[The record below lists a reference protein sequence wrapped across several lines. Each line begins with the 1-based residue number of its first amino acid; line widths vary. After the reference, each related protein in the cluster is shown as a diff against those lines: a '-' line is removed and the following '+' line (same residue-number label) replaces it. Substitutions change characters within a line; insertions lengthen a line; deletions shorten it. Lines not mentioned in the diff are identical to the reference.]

1 MKKIW
6 IVAGTRPNFIKITQ
20 FKRVVAEYHSLD
32 IKIVHTGQHF
42 DKNMTDV
49 FFKELNIT
57 PDYFLHIQP
66 ASPVQQIAEIIIKLD
81 KLTNEIG
88 KPDLIIV
95 PGDVNSTLAGA
106 VFANKSEIPLAHLEA
121 GLRSFDTSMPEEY
134 NRIVADHLAQY
145 LFVTEESGKENLMKE
160 HCTGNVYMVG
170 NTMID
175 TLKHFE
181 EQIEKSQISEKLKV
195 EPENYALVTIHRPSN
210 VDKAENLKK
219 VIEVLNC
226 ISNFYKVVFPIHP
239 RTEKKLKEFSL
250 FENLKIKHNIIFCEP
265 LGYLDFQKLIKYS
278 KFVLTDSGG
287 VQEETTYRQIPCLT
301 LRKNTERPVTCTIG
315 TNTLLPFDIKSIEE
329 YILQIKNN
337 QYKKGT
343 IPPLWDGQATERVVK
358 ILNDIL

>member
-20 FKRVVAEYHSLD
+20 FKRVAAEYHSLD

-81 KLTNEIG
+81 KLANEIG

-160 HCTGNVYMVG
+160 QCTGNVYMVG

-210 VDKAENLKK
+210 VDKPENLKK

-226 ISNFYKVVFPIHP
+226 ISNYYKVVFPVHP

-250 FENLKIKHNIIFCEP
+250 FENLKLKHNIIFCEP

-337 QYKKGT
+337 QYKKGA

>member
-1 MKKIW
+1 
-6 IVAGTRPNFIKITQ
+6 
-20 FKRVVAEYHSLD
+20 
-32 IKIVHTGQHF
+32 
-42 DKNMTDV
+42 
-49 FFKELNIT
+49 
-57 PDYFLHIQP
+57 
-66 ASPVQQIAEIIIKLD
+66 
-81 KLTNEIG
+81 
-88 KPDLIIV
+88 
-95 PGDVNSTLAGA
+95 
-106 VFANKSEIPLAHLEA
+106 
-121 GLRSFDTSMPEEY
+121 
-134 NRIVADHLAQY
+134 
-145 LFVTEESGKENLMKE
+145 
-160 HCTGNVYMVG
+160 
-170 NTMID
+170 MID

-210 VDKAENLKK
+210 VDEPENLKR

-226 ISNFYKVVFPIHP
+226 ISNYYKVVFPVHP